1 MKVAFDRS
9 AAGSPIGT
17 STTTFKADAD
27 GTTDADLTH
36 AAVPDEM
43 TRPALRLNGAT
54 ITDAAGRPWDR
65 NNLTLDTAQV
75 VQGDRVDGTLRAPA
89 APQRVAV
96 ISAPQ
101 ADRTYRRGEHIL
113 VDVQFNK
120 GVAVTGA
127 PQLELTID
135 NAGGSAPRPVLP
147 PRCRPPRPAV
157 AVGAGSTPTT
167 SS

>member
-9 AAGSPIGT
+9 AAGSPICT

-101 ADRTYRRGEHIL
+101 ADRTYRRSEHIL
-113 VDVQFNK
+113 VDVQFDK

-135 NAGGSAPRPVLP
+135 NAGGSAPRPVL
-147 PRCRPPRPAV
+147 RHA
-157 AVGAGSTPTT
+157 AGRLGRR
-167 SS
+167 